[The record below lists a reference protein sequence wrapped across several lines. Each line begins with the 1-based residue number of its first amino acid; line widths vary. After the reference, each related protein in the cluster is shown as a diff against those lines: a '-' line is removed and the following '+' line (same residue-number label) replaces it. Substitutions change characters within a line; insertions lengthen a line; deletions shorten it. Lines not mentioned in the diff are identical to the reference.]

1 MDEKN
6 TRQLGSITL
15 TAHLSNRWQQQ
26 LSGAFKSI
34 GALCDYLEL
43 DINDIFSNEAHLNF
57 PLRVPKSFAARM
69 EKGNRNDP
77 LLKQVLPVDEEMQTV
92 VGFGLDPVGDLQA
105 MTETGVIHKYQGRA
119 LLINTG
125 SCAIH
130 CRYCF
135 RRNFPYSDFQLG
147 NQKQKQAISYLENHL
162 DISEVILSGGDPLLL
177 SDAKLVALI
186 KEINAIGH
194 LKRIRIHSRL
204 PIVLPD
210 RINKGLIEALKSSKK
225 QLIMVVHCNHVN
237 ELNVEVAKA
246 CEKMRQAGIM
256 LLNQSVLLKDINND
270 VFQLAQLSEKLFS
283 LGILPYYLHL
293 LDKALGTAH
302 FEVSKTEAV
311 SLMQQLQA
319 ELPGYLLPKLVKE
332 EAGKAAKTIVY

>member
-1 MDEKN
+1 M
-6 TRQLGSITL
+6 

-26 LSGAFKSI
+26 LRSAFKSI
-34 GALCDYLEL
+34 TALYDYLEL
-43 DINDIFSNEAHLNF
+43 DTHDLFSDEAHLNF
-57 PLRVPKSFAARM
+57 PLRVPESFAARM
-69 EKGNRNDP
+69 EKGNPNDP
-77 LLKQVLPVDEEMQTV
+77 LLKQVLPVNEEMQTV
-92 VGFGLDPVGDLQA
+92 AGFGLDPVGDLQA

-147 NQKQKQAISYLENHL
+147 NQKQAINYLNEHL

-177 SDAKLVALI
+177 SDAKLVTLI
-186 KEINAIGH
+186 KEMNTIEH

-210 RINKGLIEALKSSKK
+210 RINKGLIKALTYSEKK
-225 QLIMVVHCNHVN
+225 IIMVMHCNHAN

-246 CEKMRQAGIM
+246 CEKMRQANIM
-256 LLNQSVLLKDINND
+256 LLNQSVLLKDINNN

-283 LGILPYYLHL
+283 LGVLPYYLHL

-319 ELPGYLLPKLVKE
+319 QLPGYLVPKLVKE